1 MRKYMTTSSTRLFK
15 DRTYEQ
21 LARIGK
27 AVASPQRLELL
38 ELVSQAPRTV
48 ERLAQDTQQTIA
60 NTSRHLQIL
69 RAARLVDTQK
79 VGTFVHYRI
88 AGETVAGFLREL
100 RLLAANQFAELD
112 RISRQFFAEGAV
124 LEAVDRKALLT
135 RVRKGEVTLL
145 DVRPIDEY
153 AAGHI
158 AGAMSMPLSELKH
171 RLAEVPKHQEV
182 VAYCRGPY
190 CVLAA
195 QAVEFLQKH
204 GFRAARLEDSVT
216 DWRAHKLPVTV
227 GPHA

>member
-1 MRKYMTTSSTRLFK
+1 MTKSLTRLFK

-38 ELVSQAPRTV
+38 ELISQAPRTV
-48 ERLAQDTQQTIA
+48 ERLAQETHQTIA

-69 RAARLVDTQK
+69 RAARLVETQK
-79 VGTFVHYRI
+79 VGTFVHYRV

-100 RLLAANQFAELD
+100 RLLAASQLAELD
-112 RISRQFFAEGAV
+112 QISRQFFAGGAV
-124 LEAVDRKALLT
+124 LETVDRKALLA
-135 RVRKGEVTLL
+135 RVRKGEVILL
-145 DVRPIDEY
+145 DIRPVDEY
-153 AAGHI
+153 EAGHI
-158 AGAMSMPLSELKH
+158 AGAMSMPLPELKR
-171 RLAEVPKHQEV
+171 RLAELPKEQEI

-195 QAVEFLQKH
+195 QAVELLQKH
-204 GFRAARLEDSVT
+204 GFRAARLEDGVA

-227 GPHA
+227 GNQA

>member
-1 MRKYMTTSSTRLFK
+1 MKSSTRLFK

-38 ELVSQAPRTV
+38 ELISQAPRTV
-48 ERLAQDTQQTIA
+48 ERLAQEAHQTIA

-69 RAARLVDTQK
+69 RAARLVETQK
-79 VGTFVHYRI
+79 VGIFVQYRL

-100 RLLAANQFAELD
+100 RLLAASQLAELD
-112 RISRQFFAEGAV
+112 QISRQFFAGSAV
-124 LEAVDRKALLT
+124 LEAVDRKTLLAS
-135 RVRKGEVTLL
+135 VRKGAVTML
-145 DVRPIDEY
+145 DVRPLDEY
-153 AAGHI
+153 EAGHI
-158 AGAMSMPLSELKH
+158 AGAMSFPLAELKQ
-171 RLAEVPKHQEV
+171 RLAELPKEQEI

-195 QAVEFLQKH
+195 QAVELLREH
-204 GFRAARLEDSVT
+204 GFRAVRLEDGVG

-227 GPHA
+227 GSRA